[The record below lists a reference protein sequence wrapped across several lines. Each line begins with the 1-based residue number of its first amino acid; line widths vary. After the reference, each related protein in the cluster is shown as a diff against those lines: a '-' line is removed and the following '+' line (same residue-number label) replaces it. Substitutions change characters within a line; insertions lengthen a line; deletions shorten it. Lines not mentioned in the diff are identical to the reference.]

1 MSDSRIYVRL
11 SKEEFDALYNA
22 AMQDYRKPADQA
34 RHILRTALIDQ
45 TKHNG
50 AVRLLADDYGAVA
63 AVAG

>member
-45 TKHNG
+45 RKHNDAALTFGETRG
-50 AVRLLADDYGAVA
+50 AVVH
-63 AVAG
+63 AG

>member
-34 RHILRTALIDQ
+34 RHILRTALTDQ
-45 TKHNG
+45 MKHNDAGLTVKGETG
-50 AVRLLADDYGAVA
+50 AVVT
-63 AVAG
+63 AG